1 MKNRGEMYQKF
12 WIEASLRL
20 EGFFMKWTYEQ
31 KLSWAKAD
39 MDGELVPVPE
49 GFFRSI
55 RSWHDRVREWVR
67 VLLKYVE
74 EGLTPSRQKRY
85 FPPEA
90 KPAAVNRVMPGSTA
104 PHWTIA
110 WTVSKRIETLD
121 S

>member
-1 MKNRGEMYQKF
+1 MYQKF
-12 WIEASLRL
+12 WTEASLRL

-49 GFFRSI
+49 DFSRSI
-55 RSWHDRVREWVR
+55 RRWRDRVREWVR
-67 VLLKYVE
+67 VLLKYGE
-74 EGLTPSRQKRY
+74 EGLNPSRQKQY

-90 KPAAVNRVMPGSTA
+90 KLAAVKRVMVGSTA
-104 PHWTIA
+104 PHWTIS
-110 WTVSKRIETLD
+110 WTASKRIETLD